1 METIVDRGVSDVM
14 SNSYSTLLRSRLLIA
29 LVPAAMIG
37 ASASAGAAEAQLT
50 DPMRFFEGRTESV
63 STVKLL
69 MRKAYASRSMGN
81 GEIDDG
87 VLNLVQKVHDEGK
100 PVFDRRWKMR
110 QVGSGRFA
118 GTMSDAVGP
127 VTVDEIDGK
136 YRFRF
141 KAKGNVSVE
150 QWLLPLPGGRSAQ
163 SKTSMRKFGMVVGRS
178 DGTIRKL

>member
-1 METIVDRGVSDVM
+1 M

-29 LVPAAMIG
+29 LAPAALIG

-63 STVKLL
+63 STVKLI
-69 MRKAYASRSMGN
+69 MKKAYASRSIGN
-81 GEIDDG
+81 GEIDGG
-87 VLNLVQKVHDEGK
+87 VLNLVQKVREDDK

-110 QVGSGRFA
+110 QVGPGKFT

-127 VTVDEIDGK
+127 VTVDEIGGK

-150 QWLLPLPGGRSAQ
+150 QWLLPLPGGKSAQ
-163 SKTSMRKFGMVVGRS
+163 SKASMRKFGMIVGRS
-178 DGTIRKL
+178 EGTIRKL